1 MEHYGITEYHH
12 SHKSRRGTFTE
23 LRNNISRINRDVEHL
38 RNDVRT
44 IIYICDRICEN
55 RPPCKLVEMQAL
67 WGEPTSDFTRMRR
80 NRMHVC
86 CGLVAEWLSLA
97 SLLCSESMLR
107 RCAKST
113 FETFELQRPM
123 YVRCKPHVPLLNL
136 NRTHAPSEGDG
147 RTIHDNIYKY
157 IYIYIYIYRQR
168 RC

>member
-1 MEHYGITEYHH
+1 
-12 SHKSRRGTFTE
+12 
-23 LRNNISRINRDVEHL
+23 
-38 RNDVRT
+38 
-44 IIYICDRICEN
+44 
-55 RPPCKLVEMQAL
+55 MQAL

-157 IYIYIYIYRQR
+157 TDSAGVDRTRVLFYGSALLLFSARSPCCDAAPSR
-168 RC
+168 PLRPLNFNVRCTLDVNPTCRF

>member
-1 MEHYGITEYHH
+1 MTCHISICYIT
-12 SHKSRRGTFTE
+12 
-23 LRNNISRINRDVEHL
+23 I
-38 RNDVRT
+38 
-44 IIYICDRICEN
+44 
-55 RPPCKLVEMQAL
+55 LVEMQAL

-147 RTIHDNIYKY
+147 RMIHDNIYKY
-157 IYIYIYIYRQR
+157 TDSAGVDRTR
-168 RC
+168 RGSLRLAPIISNIGATLILAPTLSPYWNCFHSNTGHP

>member
-1 MEHYGITEYHH
+1 MVGCEGTLHVVVYHY
-12 SHKSRRGTFTE
+12 KLCTFCPT
-23 LRNNISRINRDVEHL
+23 
-38 RNDVRT
+38 T
-44 IIYICDRICEN
+44 III
-55 RPPCKLVEMQAL
+55 LVEMQAL

-157 IYIYIYIYRQR
+157 TDSAGVDRTR
-168 RC
+168 RGSLRLAPIIIPRYKKLMKEPSIRNRLELV

>member
-1 MEHYGITEYHH
+1 
-12 SHKSRRGTFTE
+12 
-23 LRNNISRINRDVEHL
+23 
-38 RNDVRT
+38 
-44 IIYICDRICEN
+44 
-55 RPPCKLVEMQAL
+55 MQAL

-123 YVRCKPHVPLLNL
+123 YVRCKPHVPLSNL

-147 RTIHDNIYKY
+147 RTIHDNWGERASGSEPSTSELYSPLSVYLFIYL
-157 IYIYIYIYRQR
+157 YRTSVWPPGGPALR
-168 RC
+168 ANVKPSPLRNYC

>member
-1 MEHYGITEYHH
+1 
-12 SHKSRRGTFTE
+12 
-23 LRNNISRINRDVEHL
+23 
-38 RNDVRT
+38 
-44 IIYICDRICEN
+44 
-55 RPPCKLVEMQAL
+55 MQAL

-157 IYIYIYIYRQR
+157 TDSAGVDRTR
-168 RC
+168 RGSLRLAPIIIIVSFPGRKIRPGLHCFAHARYSQKNLGISARLNIFRLPFQ

>member
-1 MEHYGITEYHH
+1 MRAPQYA
-12 SHKSRRGTFTE
+12 SRSSVHR
-23 LRNNISRINRDVEHL
+23 VH
-38 RNDVRT
+38 
-44 IIYICDRICEN
+44 IIQSIHA
-55 RPPCKLVEMQAL
+55 PKVLVEMQAL

-147 RTIHDNIYKY
+147 RTIHDNIY
-157 IYIYIYIYRQR
+157 IYIYIYRQR

>member
-1 MEHYGITEYHH
+1 MYYTITTFPYHVTTAH
-12 SHKSRRGTFTE
+12 PKTAVM
-23 LRNNISRINRDVEHL
+23 IK
-38 RNDVRT
+38 
-44 IIYICDRICEN
+44 ICSI
-55 RPPCKLVEMQAL
+55 LVEMQAL

-147 RTIHDNIYKY
+147 RTIHDNTCAVC
-157 IYIYIYIYRQR
+157 IYILVEMQALWGEPTSDFTRMR
-168 RC
+168 RNRMHVCCGLVAEWK

>member
-1 MEHYGITEYHH
+1 
-12 SHKSRRGTFTE
+12 
-23 LRNNISRINRDVEHL
+23 
-38 RNDVRT
+38 
-44 IIYICDRICEN
+44 
-55 RPPCKLVEMQAL
+55 MQAL

-86 CGLVAEWLSLA
+86 CGLVALRLDNRVSLSSAVSEARRCLSRSLLRLSLA

-157 IYIYIYIYRQR
+157 IIYTDSAGVEWTR
-168 RC
+168 RGSLGSLRLAPIIVL

>member
-1 MEHYGITEYHH
+1 
-12 SHKSRRGTFTE
+12 
-23 LRNNISRINRDVEHL
+23 
-38 RNDVRT
+38 
-44 IIYICDRICEN
+44 
-55 RPPCKLVEMQAL
+55 MQAL

-157 IYIYIYIYRQR
+157 TDSAGVDRTRRGSLRLAPINRQGAVEFR
-168 RC
+168 STGLAPARPNDCTH

>member
-1 MEHYGITEYHH
+1 
-12 SHKSRRGTFTE
+12 
-23 LRNNISRINRDVEHL
+23 
-38 RNDVRT
+38 
-44 IIYICDRICEN
+44 
-55 RPPCKLVEMQAL
+55 
-67 WGEPTSDFTRMRR
+67 
-80 NRMHVC
+80 MHVC

-157 IYIYIYIYRQR
+157 IYIYIYIQTAQVLIGLEGAR
-168 RC
+168 